1 MDFLSDFIDLEGLN
15 IELFLEASLI
25 AVLGSFLLGLVGRV
39 IFGKRS
45 GLNHAVSAAVGILF
59 IYAASVA
66 LYSAGAE
73 FRATLSPLPFVEF
86 QGDNLVIFS
95 FAGAD
100 FPAICSNILSMIILA
115 FLINLVDTWLPD
127 GKGLFSWLFFRCLTV
142 AVGMLLHLAAI
153 AILYYFVP
161 EGIWTYAPAVLLGIL
176 VVTLAVGAL
185 KLLVGVAIASVNPII
200 GALYTFFFATL
211 VGKELSKA
219 ILTTGLLCALVYAL
233 NSIGVTV
240 ISIASAALIAY
251 LPLLI
256 ILAIVWYLVHQVL

>member
-1 MDFLSDFIDLEGLN
+1 M
-15 IELFLEASLI
+15 
-25 AVLGSFLLGLVGRV
+25 
-39 IFGKRS
+39 
-45 GLNHAVSAAVGILF
+45 
-59 IYAASVA
+59 
-66 LYSAGAE
+66 
-73 FRATLSPLPFVEF
+73 EF

-95 FAGAD
+95 FARAE